1 MKDGGFGPSIEHR
14 TPFHMT
20 NESDWENNSE
30 NPRARYI
37 VPNLDRA
44 LVMLELLSSRP
55 EGINVSDLGV
65 ELKIPKN
72 SAFRIAVTLENRGF
86 LEKVE
91 NTKRYRLTPR
101 LLVLGAMSV
110 TDANLFEKSIDVMRR
125 LRDVTGETALLG
137 TLAGDEGVVL
147 DQALGTH
154 HFKFAVDPGTRFS
167 LHTAAPGK
175 AMLACFPEEERVR
188 RVSRLK
194 LPRFT
199 ANTITTHEEF
209 LAHLDE
215 VAKRG
220 YGFDLSEE
228 MEGQTCIGAAIRGAT
243 GGVIAALWITAPS
256 SRIPDGQ
263 LDAFGAVVKAH
274 ADEISN
280 RFGAVLNQNA

>member
-1 MKDGGFGPSIEHR
+1 MGLSTVFD
-14 TPFHMT
+14 MT
-20 NESDWENNSE
+20 NESDWENSAD

-91 NTKRYRLTPR
+91 GTKRYRLTPR

-125 LRDVTGETALLG
+125 LRDATGETALLG
-137 TLAGDEGVVL
+137 TIIDTEGVVL

-154 HFKFAVDPGTRFS
+154 HFKFAVDAGTRFC

-175 AMLACFPEEERVR
+175 AMLAAMPEEERTQ
-188 RVSRLK
+188 RVMKMK

-199 ANTITTHEEF
+199 ANTITSHEDF
-209 LAHLDE
+209 LNHLKE
-215 VAKRG
+215 VAERG
-220 YGFDLSEE
+220 YGFDLAEE

-256 SRIPDGQ
+256 SRIPDSQ
-263 LDAFGAVVKAH
+263 LDSFGVVVKAH
-274 ADEISN
+274 ADEISG
-280 RFGAVLNQNA
+280 RFGAVLSQTA